1 MAVPESA
8 SAAAR
13 RSESKERGSI
23 MTADK
28 WYYKVV
34 RGINLLCLAACIVLN
49 LILMTHT
56 REVSSWLRA
65 AACLSIVAMLC
76 ALVYMLKG
84 FRKSGA
90 AFHKFFLYG
99 YALSEVYAVVSAIM
113 LPEKS
118 ASMTAATVD
127 GAVLVLLLV
136 LAIGK
141 NLGRRVSFTLAGIIY
156 GLNLLLLLGVLTA
169 MPGVLR
175 GGGMEGSIYG
185 VRVGSQLVL
194 ASVTGIIT
202 FAKYAD
208 KAARSKGSA
217 SDR

>member
-1 MAVPESA
+1 MS
-8 SAAAR
+8 
-13 RSESKERGSI
+13 
-23 MTADK
+23 ADK
-28 WYYKVV
+28 WYYNVV

-49 LILMTHT
+49 FILMTHT
-56 REVSSWLRA
+56 QEVSSWLRA

-76 ALVYMLKG
+76 AVMYMLKD

-99 YALSEVYAVVSAIM
+99 YALSEIYAVVSAVM

-118 ASMTAATVD
+118 ASLTAVVID

-141 NLGRRVSFTLAGIIY
+141 DLGKRVSFTLAGIIFA
-156 GLNLLLLLGVLTA
+156 LNLLLFIGVLAA

-175 GGGMEGSIYG
+175 GGGMEGNIYA

-194 ASVTGIIT
+194 ASVTGVIT

-208 KAARSKGSA
+208 KAARHAK
-217 SDR
+217 R